1 MKTNINE
8 FHKEIISILHDLHS
22 NMTTL
27 EVAKKYKISTEIVL
41 LLRRKEESGD
51 LSQIIFNT

>member
-1 MKTNINE
+1 MKTNINK
-8 FHKEIISILHDLHS
+8 FQKEIMNILHDLHS

-27 EVAKKYKISTEIVL
+27 EVAKKYKISSEIVL

>member
-8 FHKEIISILHDLHS
+8 FQKEIMNILHDLHS

-27 EVAKKYKISTEIVL
+27 EVAKKYKISSEIVL